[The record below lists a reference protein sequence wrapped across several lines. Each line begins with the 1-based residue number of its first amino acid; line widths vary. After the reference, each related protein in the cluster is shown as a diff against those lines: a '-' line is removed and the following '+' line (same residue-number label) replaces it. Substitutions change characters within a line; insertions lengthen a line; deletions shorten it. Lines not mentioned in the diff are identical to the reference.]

1 MRVRKREWCI
11 LESIGSSAV
20 SLIWLISEED
30 LGRLEQS
37 NPKPSW
43 SCEYGGNLQ
52 KKKMYEA
59 MLVVIAAAV
68 EKSSRWA
75 FGCWG
80 GNENHYTE
88 ITFRSHQYFFKGLQ
102 SASRYSV

>member
-1 MRVRKREWCI
+1 
-11 LESIGSSAV
+11 
-20 SLIWLISEED
+20 
-30 LGRLEQS
+30 
-37 NPKPSW
+37 
-43 SCEYGGNLQ
+43 
-52 KKKMYEA
+52 MYEA
-59 MLVVIAAAV
+59 MPVVIAAAV

-88 ITFRSHQYFFKGLQ
+88 ITFRSHQYFFEGLQ

>member
-1 MRVRKREWCI
+1 
-11 LESIGSSAV
+11 
-20 SLIWLISEED
+20 
-30 LGRLEQS
+30 
-37 NPKPSW
+37 
-43 SCEYGGNLQ
+43 
-52 KKKMYEA
+52 MYEA

-88 ITFRSHQYFFKGLQ
+88 ITFRSHQYFFEGLQ
-102 SASRYSV
+102 SASREVDKTPSEHASLVGLNDAADEFFDVPEPSDSDLVENG